1 MIDSDFSAPID
12 SEDAFSP
19 EEQAQW
25 DAMRSGA
32 TDLEPLAGST
42 AAPAPAAAPEG
53 GAAPAPA
60 GEAAAP
66 GEVVDP
72 DAEDAD
78 DPEKNR
84 GRFVRHGAFHKER
97 EARKTA
103 QRQLSEL
110 QEKFARGDERLRI
123 LSEAMQRPAAPAQPA
138 AAAAEPAKVP
148 DPNEDIFGYAKYLE
162 EQIQAIRAGQTQL
175 TETQKKAED
184 DRRAAD
190 ERNDV
195 IGFYREDLQRAVAA
209 DATISDAYQHLFS
222 GRVAELQLVGMSE
235 AEAVQTV
242 REEEFNLAQ
251 TARQRGQSPAA
262 LIAALA
268 KSRGFAPKAPEA
280 APAAAAA
287 PAETAAEKAA
297 RVEAG
302 QKGPGMSLSAT
313 GGSPAGEVTAEMLAN
328 MSDEEFSAF
337 QKANGRKLRQL
348 MGA

>member
-12 SEDAFSP
+12 ADDAFSA
-19 EEQAQW
+19 EEQAAW

-42 AAPAPAAAPEG
+42 VAPAPAAAPEG
-53 GAAPAPA
+53 APAPTPA

-97 EARKTA
+97 EARKAA
-103 QRQLSEL
+103 QRDLAAL

-123 LSEAMQRPAAPAQPA
+123 LSEAMQKPAAPAQP

-162 EQIQAIRAGQTQL
+162 EQIQAIRTGQTQL
-175 TETQKKAED
+175 TETQKKAEE

-195 IGFYREDLQRAVAA
+195 IGFYRQDLQRAVAA
-209 DATISDAYQHLFS
+209 DATLSDAYQHLFS

-235 AEAVQTV
+235 ADAVQTV

-268 KSRGFAPKAPEA
+268 KSRGFAPKAAEA
-280 APAAAAA
+280 APAATA

-297 RVEAG
+297 RVDAG
-302 QKGPGMSLSAT
+302 QKGPGMSLSAA

>member
-12 SEDAFSP
+12 SDDAFSA
-19 EEQAQW
+19 EEQAAW

-42 AAPAPAAAPEG
+42 VAPAPAAAPEG
-53 GAAPAPA
+53 APAPA

-138 AAAAEPAKVP
+138 AAAEPAKVP

-162 EQIQAIRAGQTQL
+162 EQIQAIRTGQTQL
-175 TETQKKAED
+175 TETQKKAEE

-195 IGFYREDLQRAVAA
+195 IGFYRQDLQRAVTA

-268 KSRGFAPKAPEA
+268 KSRGFAPKAAEA
-280 APAAAAA
+280 APAAA
-287 PAETAAEKAA
+287 PSETAAEKAA

-302 QKGPGMSLSAT
+302 QKGPGMSLSAA